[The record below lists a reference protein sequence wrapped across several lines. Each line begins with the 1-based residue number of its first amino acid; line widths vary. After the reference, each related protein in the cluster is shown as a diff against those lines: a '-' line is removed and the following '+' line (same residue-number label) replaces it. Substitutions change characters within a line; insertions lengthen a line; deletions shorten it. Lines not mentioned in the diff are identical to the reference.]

1 MSLSIVVVD
10 GTDGTAVATISGSDS
25 ATTNTLY
32 KAAWTG
38 QAGFGNVWT
47 YGQLT
52 WTTVGTRSGDGNI
65 SLTGAGFWLWNVV
78 GTVSAAPAFASVYQP
93 ITDAS
98 ALSIEEQIL
107 NAVQVRL
114 QGLNLPGI
122 ASDRIVTRWIARRTP
137 GVDLLPCVAVAVWGA
152 HSFPSRLNTVD
163 DIGIP
168 VAIALLDGPTGGDD
182 RKNLSRN
189 TKWYETVESAFR
201 FQRLAGIS
209 CDVYDSIPEPA
220 SLIDQM
226 RYTGSGEIVQ
236 LIVLRFITRQT
247 RG

>member
-122 ASDRIVTRWIARRTP
+122 ASSSIVTRWIARRTP
-137 GVDLLPCVAVAVWGA
+137 KVDPLPCVAVAVWGA
-152 HSFPSRLNTVD
+152 ENFPSMLTNRD
-163 DIGIP
+163 DIGYP

-182 RKNLSRN
+182 RANLTRDLLWRE
-189 TKWYETVESAFR
+189 KVLSAFR
-201 FQRLAGIS
+201 YQKLAGVPS
-209 CDVYDSIPEPA
+209 VYNAVPEPA
-220 SLIDQM
+220 ATIDTT
-226 RYTGSGEIVQ
+226 RYVGSGEICSLLV
-236 LIVLRFITRQT
+236 IRFIARLP